1 MPNKLLNALLTATL
15 AGFLGLGSHSLAA
28 AEYSFMEQLKQCET
42 ALKASRNPSLS
53 QADGAKEREKHFR
66 LVIDILKNLNEQS
79 IAAANEGRA
88 LTPEELSIQ
97 TRVMGH
103 MIHMLAINQLAP
115 EKDAVAPKSGDTAPA
130 DPWEDWYY

>member
-1 MPNKLLNALLTATL
+1 MSGRLLNALLTATF

-53 QADGAKEREKHFR
+53 QAEGAKEREKHFK
-66 LVIDILKNLNEQS
+66 LVIDILKNLNKKS
-79 IAAANEGRA
+79 IAAANEGRP
-88 LTPEELSIQ
+88 LTAEELSIQ

-115 EKDAVAPKSGDTAPA
+115 EKDAVAPKSSDTGSA

>member
-1 MPNKLLNALLTATL
+1 MSGRLLNALLTATF

-28 AEYSFMEQLKQCET
+28 AEYPFTEQLKQCET
-42 ALKASRNPSLS
+42 ALKASRNPNLS
-53 QADGAKEREKHFR
+53 QAEGAKEREKHFKM
-66 LVIDILKNLNEQS
+66 VIDIVKNLNKQS

-115 EKDAVAPKSGDTAPA
+115 EKDSVPPKSSDTASA